1 MTRRKSKA
9 RTAAVS
15 RHPEQAAS
23 SRFPGPQGDLQVVTV
38 VEMSPDEFP
47 GEIAESYP
55 AACAALGVPP
65 SRSGYGLV
73 LDQDEAGARW
83 TRITTDV
90 QGTQRARSF
99 WQSDIEYGYEPS
111 PGTVTAV
118 LPGWPVNCRLTL
130 LGLPE
135 PSDPPGALQPPG
147 WDVQTSRRAIA
158 DDIATELADTGHQ
171 DTKQYVE
178 AQRWE
183 ALNMGD
189 TDLRPVLPRLIDLRT
204 PLEPGD
210 PAQVV
215 VDRALA
221 QAWQLAVAGKPPPG
235 SIRMRKAWPRD
246 RVIRASGDGWTLVAR
261 TGSPP
266 VLILLADEA
275 RRRGAIDVSKAD
287 RAHQLL
293 DGLTAAAAQSSGS

>member
-1 MTRRKSKA
+1 VTRKKNKA
-9 RTAAVS
+9 GTAAPS
-15 RHPEQAAS
+15 RHPEQAARS
-23 SRFPGPQGDLQVVTV
+23 SGPQGDLQVVTV
-38 VEMSPDEFP
+38 VEMSADEFP

-65 SRSGYGLV
+65 SDSGYGLV
-73 LDQDEAGARW
+73 LDQDAAGARW

-90 QGTQRARSF
+90 QGTQTARSF
-99 WQSDIEYGYEPS
+99 WQSEIEYGYEP
-111 PGTVTAV
+111 PPATVTAI
-118 LPGWPVNCRLTL
+118 LPGWPVNCRLAL

-135 PSDPPGALQPPG
+135 PHDPPGALRPPG

-171 DTKQYVE
+171 DASRYAE

-189 TDLRPVLPRLIDLRT
+189 TDLRPVLPRLIDLRA

-221 QAWQLAVAGKPPPG
+221 QVWQLAVAGKPPPG
-235 SIRMRKAWPRD
+235 AIRIRKAWPRD
-246 RVIRASGDGWTLVAR
+246 RVIRVAGDGWALVAR

-266 VLILLADEA
+266 TLILLADEA
-275 RRRGAIDVSKAD
+275 RRKGAIDISGSD

-293 DGLTAAAAQSSGS
+293 DGLTAAAARSSGS